1 MSGKRLLVRMS
12 NKIPGMYELHYED
25 GGELPDD
32 FKGAGWTHRHLAE
45 ASAKSYLENK
55 GAKSGNTKRRATAN

>member
-1 MSGKRLLVRMS
+1 MS

-25 GGELPDD
+25 GGELPEG

-45 ASAKSYLENK
+45 AAAKSYLEK
-55 GAKSGNTKRRATAN
+55 REAKSGSTKRRTIAN